1 MSEVLDSTPT
11 PTHTL
16 GAVEKVTA
24 IIWGSKG
31 LRFTG
36 TFIFGG
42 ILGPYPPCEGSH
54 YQFFHKQRIHV
65 TRRYEIL
72 FT

>member
-31 LRFTG
+31 FYFTG
-36 TFIFGG
+36 KFYFDGTAQ
-42 ILGPYPPCEGSH
+42 H
-54 YQFFHKQRIHV
+54 HR
-65 TRRYEIL
+65 
-72 FT
+72 